1 LFQKKIINR
10 KTQKG
15 FFHRYFSVRSLAI
28 FGIGAWYGEDVT
40 NTFLKKQVA
49 CIGWDEQDA
58 PSLHRMIAHI
68 KIGDIIYIK
77 THPADR
83 GLTIKAIGI
92 AIDDKVT
99 EIKDAGA
106 ACLRAKWVWTGSEH
120 LGSIQDKYN
129 VRNNTLYEE
138 YNRKVQERVLEL
150 LLSRLAA
157 N

>member
-1 LFQKKIINR
+1 M
-10 KTQKG
+10 T
-15 FFHRYFSVRSLAI
+15 
-28 FGIGAWYGEDVT
+28 D
-40 NTFLKKQVA
+40 TFLKKQVA

-92 AIDDKVT
+92 VIEDKIT
-99 EIKDAGA
+99 EIKNVGA
-106 ACLRAKWVWTGSEH
+106 ACLRVKWVWTGFEH

-138 YNRKVQERVLEL
+138 YNRKVQKRVLEL
-150 LLSRLAA
+150 LLSRLVS
-157 N
+157 